1 MNEPLLLASRWV
13 YRGVW
18 SILVRWFHVP
28 NEPPTLPVPA
38 GERLDSF
45 APSDNWLRYLKLSF
59 WVLFVL
65 QKSLWLALC
74 VGLII
79 TLPLIGLFLTLPI
92 LAILVLLAMMMYL
105 ALHLRFDTTRYVMS
119 SKSLRIRRGIWV
131 IHETTI
137 TFENIQNVSVSQ
149 GPLQRYFGIADVVV
163 QTAGGGGGHGG
174 GQPGHGGNM
183 GAHFGLIEGIGN
195 AQEVRD
201 RILRQLMHSRSAGL
215 GDEPASSR
223 HVVTKPTGGWNAGH
237 VALLR
242 DIRDAVAEL
251 ARA

>member
-1 MNEPLLLASRWV
+1 MSEPLRDASRWV

-18 SILVRWFHVP
+18 SILLRWFHVP
-28 NEPPTLPVPA
+28 GEPPTLPVPS
-38 GERLDSF
+38 GERLESF
-45 APSDNWLRYLKLSF
+45 APSENWLRYLKLNF
-59 WVLFVL
+59 WILFVL

-74 VGLII
+74 VALII
-79 TLPLIGLFLTLPI
+79 AVPLVGLLLTLPF
-92 LAILVLLAMMMYL
+92 LAILSLLAMMMYL

-119 SKSLRIRRGIWV
+119 SKSMRIRRGIWV

-163 QTAGGGGGHGG
+163 QTAGGGGHGG

-201 RILRQLMHSRSAGL
+201 RILKQLMQSRSAGL

-223 HVVTKPTGGWNAGH
+223 RGLAMPARGWQADQ